1 LADALVSTGE
11 NFLNTGE
18 MINLFLGAN
27 NMRYHF
33 IENESLLELWSLR
46 QEFFLVYCKREK
58 DLKKRKEKLFTQ

>member
-1 LADALVSTGE
+1 MADALVSTGE